1 MLEFIVGFSVGVAV
15 GAWGVTF
22 MIRRALKRAEQAEEV
37 AQEVVTQLNV
47 VPVKLEHIQDTFYL
61 FDDRDDRFLA
71 QGATAQEVVQHLRV
85 RFPRI
90 TLNLVTGDAAV
101 IAAFNQQ
108 IEDLPSE
115 A

>member
-1 MLEFIVGFSVGVAV
+1 MLEFIVGFWVGVAA
-15 GAWGVTF
+15 GAWFVTY

-37 AQEVVTQLNV
+37 VQEVVTQLNV

-61 FDDRDDRFLA
+61 FDERDDRFLA
-71 QGATAQEVVQHLRV
+71 QGATAQEVVRHLRI

-90 TLNLVTGDAAV
+90 TLNLVAGDVHA
-101 IAAFNQQ
+101 IETFNQQ
-108 IEDLPSE
+108 IENMSTE